1 LRFPLPLFRALTKR
15 LQAGKNHRK
24 VAENIRELV
33 ITPFS
38 RWCEEHEDRVNNSHD
53 ELYSLI
59 KAYDKQHVTIKK
71 LRSHYFNKCRL
82 VEDMEEEDKFIH
94 VPQPDTPGSAK
105 GVTPVIKL
113 PEAENEEEELDPIEI
128 GDDYMQPAAVKRL
141 LADILEVV
149 SLGEIKVAILGTYQN
164 VATGDVLVNYAMKN
178 MGATSVSYAER
189 IGQDLVNNGFLRLVG
204 AVGNSFANSSKMNYQ
219 FRPKAFQ
226 WAGVDPKSLKKSIT
240 RHPTIHMNGDAN
252 ADTVSS
258 PTMAYVGDY
267 LGNLLANQHPNETPG
282 VRLRR
287 EAKEADEKYKAGVKQ
302 LDLLRCQLEE
312 AMIDHLKF
320 MERCE
325 LDRLKAIKS
334 VILDFSGAIS
344 NVIPAIQSS
353 VDNMMLYQETVQ
365 PLGDLRY
372 LLESY
377 RTGSYVPKVIAY
389 ESYYN
394 SPDGSV
400 TNSYYID
407 LADSATGQTF
417 GVDLEARARA
427 DRKRV
432 PVLITSI
439 LTFLDHRTPPTLC
452 TGIVC

>member
-1 LRFPLPLFRALTKR
+1 MKKEMEEVGFFHYGFPLPLFCSLTKS

-33 ITPFS
+33 INPFS

-59 KAYDKQHVTIKK
+59 KAYDKQHVTTKK

-128 GDDYMQPAAVKRL
+128 GDDYMQPVVVKKM
-141 LADILEVV
+141 LADMLDVV
-149 SLGEIKVAILGTYQN
+149 SLGEVKVAILGTYQN
-164 VATGDVLVNYAMKN
+164 IATGDVLVNYAMKN

-204 AVGNSFANSSKMNYQ
+204 AVGNTFANSSKMNYQ

-226 WAGVDPKSLKKSIT
+226 WAGVDPKSIKRNVL
-240 RHPTIHMNGDAN
+240 RQPTIQMNGDAN
-252 ADTVSS
+252 ADTPSS

-282 VRLRR
+282 EKLRR

-394 SPDGSV
+394 SPDGSA

-407 LADSATGQTF
+407 LADSLQGKPL
-417 GVDLEARARA
+417 V
-427 DRKRV
+427 
-432 PVLITSI
+432 
-439 LTFLDHRTPPTLC
+439 
-452 TGIVC
+452 